1 MHFKAEGTMNLDGD
15 YAFTENSEMEVKAT
29 ETGIQV
35 INRYQLGK
43 MPFPI
48 VATFQGAIASEK

>member
-1 MHFKAEGTMNLDGD
+1 MNLDGD

>member
-1 MHFKAEGTMNLDGD
+1 MNLDGD
-15 YAFTENSEMEVKAT
+15 YPFSDNSEIEVKTT
-29 ETGIQV
+29 ETGIQI

-48 VATFQGAIASEK
+48 VATFEGTIPSAK